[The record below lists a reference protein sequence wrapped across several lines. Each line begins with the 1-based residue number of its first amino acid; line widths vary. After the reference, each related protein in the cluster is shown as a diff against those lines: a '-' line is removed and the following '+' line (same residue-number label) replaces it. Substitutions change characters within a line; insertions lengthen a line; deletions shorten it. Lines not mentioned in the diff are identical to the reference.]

1 MQNCC
6 FENAS
11 KLIHSYINFLISITA
26 DWRGKTNLSSASLY
40 CANQDIF
47 LLISGALNWKVTRFE
62 VLFFSGRAILA
73 WTWNYGRKKKN
84 NQRKGHFQKTPWTHW
99 LVKKCD
105 GLILTGSI
113 SFCQWDNVF
122 LSVILIEHRGT
133 PLKHWSL
140 LNLLIWGEKTADNRR
155 GEAVAVQTVFTEIN
169 LQLWN
174 D

>member
-73 WTWNYGRKKKN
+73 WTWNYGRKKKKTI
-84 NQRKGHFQKTPWTHW
+84 RKGHFQKTPWTHW

-122 LSVILIEHRGT
+122 LLSQCHFNWAQRHSSETLISAE
-133 PLKHWSL
+133 S
-140 LNLLIWGEKTADNRR
+140 
-155 GEAVAVQTVFTEIN
+155 IN
-169 LQLWN
+169 LGGKDSWQ
-174 D
+174 